1 MGNRKYGQDY
11 SIDIVVLTE
20 HNKHYVEDFYCGNH
34 SIDLYFKKESFS
46 DKTSVTYMFID
57 KDEDQLIAC
66 ITVACSAIFTECEEQ
81 QFSTLLSAMEVKY
94 LAVNEKYQHI
104 PYKENTTRPSL
115 SDYMFD
121 YMIDYLWKLSH
132 DTIGAAK
139 IVLYSVPQAVTFY
152 KRHGFKMF
160 GDTMY
165 GDVGYFVEGCEPMYY
180 DLN

>member
-1 MGNRKYGQDY
+1 MKKYGQDY

-20 HNKHYVEDFYCGNH
+20 ENKHYVENFSCGNFA
-34 SIDLYFKKESFS
+34 IDLYFKEDSFA

-57 KDEDQLIAC
+57 KDTDQLIAC
-66 ITVACSAIFTECEEQ
+66 ITVACSAIFTESEEHQ

-94 LAVNEKYQHI
+94 LAVSEKYQHI

-121 YMIDYLWKLSH
+121 YMIDYLWELSH
-132 DTIGAAK
+132 SRIGAAK
-139 IVLYSVPQAVTFY
+139 IVLYSVPQAVNFY

-165 GDVGYFVEGCEPMYY
+165 GDDGYFVEGCEPMYY